1 MREYMTTLGCV
12 LIMTAFAKMLVP
24 EGSIKK
30 YVSLAMGFILISTA
44 LSILPGKS
52 WKINFPVDSFSA
64 DDGEIAKMEAEYRAA
79 VIKEHKKNIEKK
91 IEEQM
96 EHGSEA
102 FAEISEDGEIIS
114 VTLLLKGDESK
125 AVLFITEQLGVK
137 RERIKIKYD
146 KD

>member
-52 WKINFPVDSFSA
+52 WEINFPVDSFSA

-79 VIKEHKKNIEKK
+79 VQYMENCGIVDGYTQERTSAR
-91 IEEQM
+91 EEYTPDFDLR
-96 EHGSEA
+96 G
-102 FAEISEDGEIIS
+102 I
-114 VTLLLKGDESK
+114 
-125 AVLFITEQLGVK
+125 
-137 RERIKIKYD
+137 
-146 KD
+146 

>member
-1 MREYMTTLGCV
+1 MREYMTTLGCI

-30 YVSLAMGFILISTA
+30 YVSLALGFILISTA
-44 LSILPGKS
+44 LSLLPGEIGEIS
-52 WKINFPVDSFSA
+52 FPADSFKA
-64 DDGEIAKMEAEYRAA
+64 DDEEIAKMEAKYRAS

-96 EHGSEA
+96 KHGSKA
-102 FAEISEDGEIIS
+102 YAEVSEDGEIIS
-114 VTLLLKGDESK
+114 VTLLLKGDESN
-125 AVLFITEQLGVK
+125 AVLYITEELGVK

>member
-1 MREYMTTLGCV
+1 MTKKLLLG
-12 LIMTAFAKMLVP
+12 MLLRP
-24 EGSIKK
+24 N
-30 YVSLAMGFILISTA
+30 LRSTA
-44 LSILPGKS
+44 THQYAHISHSTGILT
-52 WKINFPVDSFSA
+52 
-64 DDGEIAKMEAEYRAA
+64 
-79 VIKEHKKNIEKK
+79 
-91 IEEQM
+91 
-96 EHGSEA
+96 EA